1 MIGESIHEGHE
12 EDEGDGGERVGD
24 AMELTNLYWTCAGV
38 YPGGVEISRF
48 AFRDRAEAAAA
59 AGFTGIG
66 IWHTDLEHTLAGMSL
81 AELRAIL
88 ANNGIHNVELEFL
101 TDWFVGGERKEASD
115 RRKRLLLEAAEALAG
130 LGRVH
135 VKVGDF
141 ARTAAPFDQIVE
153 SYRALCTEAAERGAL
168 VAFEFMAS
176 AMMGNLAEARVLVE
190 AAGAPNGGLAIDIAH
205 VVDCGVTYDEL
216 RDLPAWEIVSVE
228 LNDGL
233 RRGSAG
239 YDPGARRFC
248 GEGEFDIAGFVQAVR
263 AAGYEGPWAVEVF
276 APELAGLPLAELNRR
291 AFGLTLAQLVRAA
304 E

>member
-1 MIGESIHEGHE
+1 VT
-12 EDEGDGGERVGD
+12 DDV
-24 AMELTNLYWTCAGV
+24 ELTNLYWTHAGI

-48 AFRDRAEAAAA
+48 AFRDRVEAAAA

-66 IWHTDLEHTLAGMSL
+66 IWHTDLQHTLEGMSP

-115 RRKRLLLEAAEALAG
+115 RRKRLLLDAAEALAG

-141 ARTAAPFDQIVE
+141 ARTPAPFEQIVA
-153 SYRALCTEAAERGAL
+153 SYQALCAEAAESGAL

-176 AMMGNLAEARVLVE
+176 AIIGNLQEARALIE

-205 VVDCGVTYDEL
+205 VVDCGVTYDEI
-216 RDLPAWEIVSVE
+216 RALPAWEIVSVE

-239 YDPGARRFC
+239 YNPSARRFC
-248 GEGEFDIAGFVQAVR
+248 GEGEFDITGFIQAVR
-263 AAGYEGPWAVEVF
+263 AAGYGGPWAVEVF
-276 APELAGLPLAELNRR
+276 APGLAGLELAELHER
-291 AFGLTLAQLVRAA
+291 AFGPTIEQLTRAA
-304 E
+304 ERGAAE